1 MQIRGIIRRFL
12 RDERGLEVVEYAV
25 IAGLITLAAAAT
37 ITAVGLLTHEKF
49 SMLEDHFSE

>member
-1 MQIRGIIRRFL
+1 MQIRSLIRRFI

-25 IAGLITLAAAAT
+25 IAGLITLAAVAT

-49 SMLEDHFSE
+49 STLEAHFSE